1 MIHTTPE
8 SYEMSTIMLEAIMLK
23 KCVIDV
29 YINDVKQEMD
39 SLKKGI
45 FRINSKDNFDMITQ
59 IITNQNESSKLLQS
73 IPEMITKYTSN
84 PKNASSKVSEFLENI
99 QKL

>member
-1 MIHTTPE
+1 PE

-59 IITNQNESSKLLQS
+59 IITNQNESSKLL
-73 IPEMITKYTSN
+73 
-84 PKNASSKVSEFLENI
+84 
-99 QKL
+99 